1 MPRGNGRLQ
10 RRILALLEQSPE
22 RKGDREALDRV
33 LVDGEG
39 FDPSNVRR
47 AILGLARKHR
57 VSFADRRRKKDSVV
71 ALPGEVRRINEDAL
85 FELFEEIANRGGKD

>member
-1 MPRGNGRLQ
+1 MSRGSGRLQ

-57 VSFADRRRKKDSVV
+57 VSFTDRRQKKDSVV
-71 ALPGEVRRINEDAL
+71 SLPREVRRINEDDL
-85 FELFEEIANRGGKD
+85 LDLFEEIAQRGGKN

>member
-1 MPRGNGRLQ
+1 MSRGSGRLQ

-57 VSFADRRRKKDSVV
+57 VSFADRRQKKYSVV
-71 ALPGEVRRINEDAL
+71 ALPSEVRRINEDDL
-85 FELFEEIANRGGKD
+85 LDLFEEIAQRGGKN

>member
-1 MPRGNGRLQ
+1 MSRGSGRLQ

-57 VSFADRRRKKDSVV
+57 VGFTDRRHKKDSVV
-71 ALPGEVRRINEDAL
+71 SLPREVRRINEDDL
-85 FELFEEIANRGGKD
+85 LDLFEEIAQRGGKN

>member
-1 MPRGNGRLQ
+1 MSRGNGRLQ

-47 AILGLARKHR
+47 AILGLARTHR
-57 VSFADRRRKKDSVV
+57 VSFADRRHKKDSVV
-71 ALPGEVRRINEDAL
+71 ALPSEVRRINEDDL
-85 FELFEEIANRGGKD
+85 LGLLEEIAQRGDKV

>member
-1 MPRGNGRLQ
+1 LSRGSGRLQ
-10 RRILALLEQSPE
+10 RRLVQLLEQSPQ
-22 RKGDREALDRV
+22 RKMNREELDSV

-57 VSFADRRRKKDSVV
+57 VSFADRRHKKDSVV
-71 ALPGEVRRINEDAL
+71 ALPREVRRINEDDL
-85 FELFEEIANRGGKD
+85 LGLLEEIANRGGKD